1 MTSTKL
7 SGAVEGPSIDASVA
21 IKKPDF
27 FIVGAAKAGT
37 TALYNYLKPHPE
49 IYFSPIKEPHYFSTD
64 IEVAEMRADFKKNA
78 LTDISEYL
86 RNSLG
91 SPRHGAFVR
100 NESHYHQ
107 LFSLANGE
115 KRIGESSVSY
125 LYSNVAGKNIKA
137 FNVDAKIIIIL
148 REPVERAFSHY
159 LMDLRIGYEQT
170 SFKDAVFSDINKVK
184 KGWGQTHLYIELGQ
198 YYEQVK
204 RFMNIFEPT
213 NIKILLHDDF
223 KKSPE
228 KVLKDV
234 FSFLDIAD
242 KTAEIDFLER
252 HNKAELPK
260 SRLLQRVEKIPVV
273 QKILADF
280 IPGKL
285 RRKLKRGFY
294 STDNLPK
301 LTDADRKSLGHF
313 FSEDIQKLSKL
324 INRDLS
330 HWLDDSNLKS

>member
-1 MTSTKL
+1 MTTKL
-7 SGAVEGPSIDASVA
+7 SGTVEDPSIDTSVA
-21 IKKPDF
+21 IIKPDF

-37 TALYNYLKPHPE
+37 TALYNYLKLHSD
-49 IYFSPIKEPHYFSTD
+49 IYFSPIKEPHFFSTD
-64 IEVAEMRADFKKNA
+64 IEVAEMRDDFKKNA
-78 LTDISEYL
+78 LTDIGEYL

-100 NESHYHQ
+100 DESHYHQ

-125 LYSNVAGKNIKA
+125 LYSKVAAKNIRA
-137 FNVDAKIIIIL
+137 FNEDAKIIIIL
-148 REPVERAFSHY
+148 REPIERAFSHY

-170 SFKDAVFSDINKVK
+170 SFKDAVISDINKVK

-204 RFMNIFEPT
+204 RFMDIYEPT

-223 KKSPE
+223 KKSPQ

-234 FSFLDIAD
+234 FCFLEIAD

-260 SRLLQRVEKIPVV
+260 SRILQRFEKLPMV
-273 QKILADF
+273 QKILANY
-280 IPGKL
+280 IPGNL

-301 LTDADRKSLGHF
+301 LTEADRTSLKHY
-313 FSEDIQKLSKL
+313 FSEDIQRLSKL